1 MRTRYNSQEQ
11 NIKTLTMI
19 DCLQHNKL
27 TVSPSFDFG
36 FENVQVHKYKQM
48 E

>member
-1 MRTRYNSQEQ
+1 MRTRYNSQVQE
-11 NIKTLTMI
+11 IKTKAMI

-36 FENVQVHKYKQM
+36 FENIQVQKCRQM